1 VAGAPDRVLLSEE
14 DLGRL
19 KGLAELGTR
28 RAAEGLSGMVDQP
41 VQIDTTG
48 VQQVS
53 FAEAQY
59 LAGDPQETVALA
71 ASILAGAG
79 DPAEMMAR
87 LEAMTRPIGT
97 GAASS
102 SAGAATASPA
112 ATSAPPAGSQAL
124 PPQVA
129 RALDQLVRIFP
140 RLELGGGSGQVSP
153 APGATAPVASGQAA
167 ATGITAPLTTP
178 SPSGGPPASG
188 SAMPAGVTPLA
199 TFTPTPGAAPAAT
212 TPPAAG
218 QSVEA
223 ALASGGAGPAAAAP
237 PANTPTLSPLAGQLA
252 RVVEHSGRSLES
264 RLAAGATPAETTGDI
279 RALISRLQSQVDEA
293 VSGATGAGRETL
305 LTLQATLRELTEG
318 LESNQL
324 LNSAPATR
332 SNSLDYFVFH
342 LPIHTE
348 DGWESGELRLYKRD
362 GEEEIDPENANIHI
376 RLDLRHLGPVDIGVA
391 FQGDSVS
398 CHFHCEQL
406 ESVRLLEDRSSE
418 LAKAIGSLGRNV
430 GPIRHSLHRVEVQA
444 EAPQRPPSGWID
456 TVV

>member
-97 GAASS
+97 GAAAS

-153 APGATAPVASGQAA
+153 APGVTAPVASGQAA

-199 TFTPTPGAAPAAT
+199 TFTPTPGAAP
-212 TPPAAG
+212 
-218 QSVEA
+218 
-223 ALASGGAGPAAAAP
+223 ASGGAGPAAAAP

>member
-97 GAASS
+97 GAAAS

-153 APGATAPVASGQAA
+153 APGATTPVASGQAA

-199 TFTPTPGAAPAAT
+199 TFTPTPGAAPA
-212 TPPAAG
+212 
-218 QSVEA
+218 
-223 ALASGGAGPAAAAP
+223 SGGAGPAAAAP

-264 RLAAGATPAETTGDI
+264 RLSAGATPAETTGDI